1 MKTIV
6 QQKEKIALT
15 QKDAIKK
22 ERELSLK
29 LRQAIQK
36 LNMKIQ
42 IQQTNPGTHNSG
54 GLAAVSAPAS
64 STTMSGS
71 ASKKSTFTNANK

>member
-54 GLAAVSAPAS
+54 GLAAVSAPS
-64 STTMSGS
+64 SSNPIGGS
-71 ASKKSTFTNANK
+71 ASKKSTATNAYK